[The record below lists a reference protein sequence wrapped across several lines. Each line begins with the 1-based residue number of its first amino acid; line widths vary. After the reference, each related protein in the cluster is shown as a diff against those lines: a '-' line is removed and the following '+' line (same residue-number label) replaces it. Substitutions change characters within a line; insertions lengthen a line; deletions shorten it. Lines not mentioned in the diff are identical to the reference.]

1 MPSQSLPL
9 RPQLRTPPIHL
20 EPVQIQLK
28 SQAIPTLW
36 QSTPLGPREVTV
48 FTGARSSNESVPIWG
63 GVDESGM
70 PRFSTAFEL
79 PAPGD
84 AWSPEAM
91 ITWMYERCA
100 RRHGIAATDERRQLY
115 AERMAVLR
123 GVMQGCRSTDA
134 EVRLEASRMTRS
146 MTDIS
151 EDENSPSYRLSTSKF
166 CTTLDEAERAVS
178 VGQQLV
184 DTIGSA
190 SASSNPTAGSAAASS
205 AHVNAVADA
214 MIRMLSAENPE
225 EETSESDAAMETQ
238 SERAR
243 RYGSSELCEVSD
255 PDEWMLYHHGPSDSE
270 ESDSL

>member
-1 MPSQSLPL
+1 MALL
-9 RPQLRTPPIHL
+9 RQ
-20 EPVQIQLK
+20 
-28 SQAIPTLW
+28 
-36 QSTPLGPREVTV
+36 
-48 FTGARSSNESVPIWG
+48 
-63 GVDESGM
+63 M
-70 PRFSTAFEL
+70 
-79 PAPGD
+79 
-84 AWSPEAM
+84 
-91 ITWMYERCA
+91 
-100 RRHGIAATDERRQLY
+100 
-115 AERMAVLR
+115 R

-134 EVRLEASRMTRS
+134 ELRLEASRMTRS

-151 EDENSPSYRLSTSKF
+151 EDENSPSYRLSTSEF

-190 SASSNPTAGSAAASS
+190 SASGHSTTGSAAASS

-270 ESDSL
+270 DSDSL